1 MPPNESRSEL
11 IGVRARRGVEGVG
24 GKQKCWNRISYN
36 EWAVKFCGR
45 RREKQPG

>member
-1 MPPNESRSEL
+1 MTPNESRSGL
-11 IGVRARRGVEGVG
+11 MGVRVRRVAWRG

-36 EWAVKFCGR
+36 EWAVKFCGC